1 MTKAQNIIMTLF
13 TVLFMIII
21 GAVFVV
27 AFPMFDTDTRIM
39 ALKVMLSTGAI
50 MGVALMVDTLKS

>member
-1 MTKAQNIIMTLF
+1 MTKAQNFIMALF
-13 TVLFMIII
+13 TVLFMVIIR
-21 GAVFVV
+21 AVFVV

-50 MGVALMVDTLKS
+50 MGVALMIDTLKS